1 MKEEAARFRSAIKK
15 DYYFQMYYDD
25 LPIWAFTGKINQER
39 KEASEC
45 KYCLFKHVH
54 FDIDYKD
61 RVIEINVRVDPN
73 MLANLTED
81 QAVEVEFLYTVTSNE
96 TNILVEKRM
105 DKYSQYLGIHW
116 FFYYRP
122 IKIPPLPWY
131 PGAIPQ
137 MAMARFLPFIEVYYM
152 FASVWGH
159 KIYTIYSILFVIF
172 IILLIVTAFI
182 TVGLTYFQLAAEDH
196 EWWWRYVDYV

>member
-1 MKEEAARFRSAIKK
+1 MKEEAARFRSAVKK

-25 LPIWAFTGKINQER
+25 LPIWAFIGKVSQER
-39 KEASEC
+39 KEPSEC

-54 FDIDYKD
+54 FDIGYKD
-61 RVIEINVRVDPN
+61 RVIEINVRVTQIS
-73 MLANLTED
+73 LL
-81 QAVEVEFLYTVTSNE
+81 
-96 TNILVEKRM
+96 ILPRTKQPR
-105 DKYSQYLGIHW
+105 
-116 FFYYRP
+116 
-122 IKIPPLPWY
+122 KIPPLPWY

-182 TVGLTYFQLAAEDH
+182 TVGLTYFQLATEDH
-196 EWWWRYVDYV
+196 E

>member
-1 MKEEAARFRSAIKK
+1 MKEEAARFQSAVKK

-25 LPIWAFTGKINQER
+25 LPFWGFIG
-39 KEASEC
+39 
-45 KYCLFKHVH
+45 
-54 FDIDYKD
+54 KD

-73 MLANLTED
+73 ILAD
-81 QAVEVEFLYTVTSNE
+81 QAVEVEFLYTVKWNE
-96 TNILVEKRM
+96 TNIPFEKRM

-116 FFYYRP
+116 FFNYRP
-122 IKIPPLPWY
+122 RKIPPLSWY

-137 MAMARFLPFIEVYYM
+137 MAMAGFLPFIKVYYM

-159 KIYTIYSILFVIF
+159 KIYTIYIILFIIF

-182 TVGLTYFQLAAEDH
+182 TVALTYFQLAAEDH
-196 EWWWRYVDYV
+196 EWWWRYVDYG